1 MVPAPPNNKCKKGGN
16 FFFLQNITN
25 INSVKASL
33 IRSVVIIN
41 AWLHHQRL
49 VISHTQQGG
58 MCTSSISGVQRLPPY
73 GERPARKVGQGT
85 QRQSLQA
92 LVGLGKSWDVIN
104 YIRPRPTSACPGAR
118 DRAGHPFFCTTV
130 DFDGEGNRYWAT
142 LLCV

>member
-1 MVPAPPNNKCKKGGN
+1 
-16 FFFLQNITN
+16 
-25 INSVKASL
+25 
-33 IRSVVIIN
+33 
-41 AWLHHQRL
+41 
-49 VISHTQQGG
+49 

-104 YIRPRPTSACPGAR
+104 YIRPHPTSACPGAR

-142 LLCV
+142 LLVLFIMGQALMDTAFSMLPITITIITLCLVIQWPLLLRGPTEPITFNLPTEQQCIQP